1 VEAVLAA
8 MRAHAADAAVQQYGS
23 NFLRDISVCE
33 PGQAASAAID
43 ALLRLGLEDD
53 SARAL
58 DVLDR
63 LMRTDKQRAVRA
75 GVYTATVLHGGRRCD
90 NCQHHVH
97 EAPAEVHALM
107 HHMHS
112 ERCLPN
118 LVDADARDLVL
129 QALNGQPALRACML
143 KALSRVTERAA
154 VPADKACDPL
164 ANRIGPIAA
173 FHLDARFAD
182 FHVNG
187 IPCHRV
193 VLAATSGFFDLMF
206 GESFRQCDAYQPP
219 DDSADA
225 AHVDDMLAFMYTG
238 QLSVNGGKCT
248 ARTAIPQLLSLA
260 LAADYWDVRGM
271 VAACAR
277 ELGQRRLLDAW
288 SLLAPVVAMEE
299 QPLDAWAVP
308 LRDAVRRMA
317 RRDLPRERD
326 AVCAHMGSDVALRA
340 FVADAFVGSDKVD
353 G

>member
-1 VEAVLAA
+1 
-8 MRAHAADAAVQQYGS
+8 
-23 NFLRDISVCE
+23 
-33 PGQAASAAID
+33 
-43 ALLRLGLEDD
+43 
-53 SARAL
+53 
-58 DVLDR
+58 
-63 LMRTDKQRAVRA
+63 
-75 GVYTATVLHGGRRCD
+75 
-90 NCQHHVH
+90 
-97 EAPAEVHALM
+97 M

-112 ERCLPN
+112 ERCLPK

-129 QALNGQPALRACML
+129 QALNGQPALRTCML

-154 VPADKACDPL
+154 VPDKACDPL
-164 ANRIGPIAA
+164 ANRVGAPSIAA

-206 GESFRQCDAYQPP
+206 SESFRQCDAYQPP
-219 DDSADA
+219 DGSADA

-288 SLLAPVVAMEE
+288 PLLAPVVAMEE
-299 QPLDAWAVP
+299 QPLDALAVP
-308 LRDAVRRMA
+308 VRDAVRRMA
-317 RRDLPRERD
+317 RRDLPREVVE
-326 AVCAHMGSDVALRA
+326 VCAHMESDVALRA
-340 FVADAFVGSDKVD
+340 FVADAFICSAQRTTRS
-353 G
+353 